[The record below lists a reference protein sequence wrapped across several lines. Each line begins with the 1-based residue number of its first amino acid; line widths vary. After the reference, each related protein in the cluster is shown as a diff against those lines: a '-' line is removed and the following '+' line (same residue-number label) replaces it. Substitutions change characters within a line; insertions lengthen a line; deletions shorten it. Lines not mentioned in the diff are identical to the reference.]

1 MRQQGHP
8 LAQGGRQARVEQ
20 RAGLPVTVACGQVG
34 EQDVVGGEVVRP
46 LHELVEVDAQ
56 LGQPS
61 IYEAAHAERLTEL
74 QARREALP
82 DELAGLYAR
91 WEELESIAQ
100 QAGS

>member
-1 MRQQGHP
+1 M
-8 LAQGGRQARVEQ
+8 
-20 RAGLPVTVACGQVG
+20 
-34 EQDVVGGEVVRP
+34 
-46 LHELVEVDAQ
+46 DAQ